1 MASVR
6 VTLGISS
13 ADVLTTALGLNVAT
27 TLTADSG
34 TMIRAKV
41 ASTSGAVAET
51 SSGAGDGTLNGITVY
66 KANDKD
72 TSAYVYVNNLAT
84 EFEDY
89 IYLYN
94 ATGSDLTY
102 DALVEASVA
111 KIGGGQFAFIPV
123 AVDKTF
129 KAYGTKVNQLI
140 EYGVFGMDDPS
151 NTLG

>member
-6 VTLGISS
+6 VTLGLSS

-41 ASTSGAVAET
+41 ADI
-51 SSGAGDGTLNGITVY
+51 SGAGSGITVY

-89 IYLYN
+89 IYIYN
-94 ATGSDLTY
+94 DTDSD
-102 DALVEASVA
+102 ASVA
-111 KIGGGQFAFIPV
+111 KIAGGQFAFIPI

-129 KAYGTKVNQLI
+129 KAYGTKVNQMI
-140 EYGVFGMDDPS
+140 EYGVFGMDDPA